1 MISQYKWY
9 KRKNIK
15 ARHINSIVITYM
27 KHIGASEWTFNAA
40 NLVYAWSGPRVSDI
54 GKAVRHSLRRKELNW
69 SRCEMHAYH
78 NESVHLVIYYE
89 LDYKLI
95 ARVSVFYFRECNGT
109 IRAATTV
116 CHSVVDILVSLRC
129 ETGREATYV
138 VYTCIL
144 RCTFHAWEL
153 SMQIQ
158 IQALYVCSC
167 NSKCQLKLEA
177 VES

>member
-54 GKAVRHSLRRKELNW
+54 GKAVRHSLRRKELHW
-69 SRCEMHAYH
+69 FRCEMHAYH
-78 NESVHLVIYYE
+78 NQSEHLVIWIMN
-89 LDYKLI
+89 LI
-95 ARVSVFYFRECNGT
+95 ISSLHRYLCFISANAMGRSVLPRPICWHSRFVALWDWPRSD
-109 IRAATTV
+109 IRHIHLYITMYI
-116 CHSVVDILVSLRC
+116 S
-129 ETGREATYV
+129 
-138 VYTCIL
+138 CIGIVNANSNSSTL
-144 RCTFHAWEL
+144 CF
-153 SMQIQ
+153 
-158 IQALYVCSC
+158 C

-177 VES
+177 AES